1 MSPDLLLTSENII
14 STSFPITAMSA
25 FLSSALTL
33 FPRISDT
40 IDGSS
45 GKFLTSIALSL
56 CFCALRR
63 SISPALIRASDLRSS
78 YTGPGSVVPLNL
90 PCLPRSAMDLASRQS
105 FFSGDGSSV
114 GLQHEDDIVKI
125 VLLRYP
131 VHFGK
136 KPQEPFPTVLELLRR

>member
-1 MSPDLLLTSENII
+1 MSPDPLLATENII

-33 FPRISDT
+33 FLGISDT

-45 GKFLTSIALSL
+45 GNILTSIALSL
-56 CFCALRR
+56 CFCA
-63 SISPALIRASDLRSS
+63 
-78 YTGPGSVVPLNL
+78 
-90 PCLPRSAMDLASRQS
+90 
-105 FFSGDGSSV
+105 
-114 GLQHEDDIVKI
+114 LQHEDDIVKI

-136 KPQEPFPTVLELLRR
+136 KPQESFPTVLELLRR